1 MQPLAAE
8 YRLAVVNRQLAVLV
22 TLALATVTACSSS
35 SVGLA
40 IAALPRASADPGVAA
55 LAARAVNAFGFD
67 LLRKAIPT
75 GENGVLSPTSVA
87 LALAMARAGARSQT
101 AAQMDAVLREVASDP
116 HAGWLNAL
124 EQALATRSGT
134 FKDSAGKDT
143 NVTLH
148 IANAPFAQRDLVFA
162 PAYLDALASRY
173 GAGVR
178 LVDYKKDPEAA
189 RVAMNSWVKDQ
200 TEQRIPELIAKG
212 AVDNLTRLILVNAI
226 YLKAAWRTAFL
237 ESATAPAPFVRL
249 DGSTIDVPTMQ
260 ETADLSYAADPGWK
274 AVELPYVGDSLAM
287 TVIVPDDLATFE
299 AALDGPRFDA
309 ITAALKP
316 TSVRLSLPKFGLETM
331 ADLGDVLKA
340 LGMPDAFDR
349 NLADFSG
356 ITTAEPLY
364 ISAVIHQ
371 ANLDVDE
378 KGTEASA
385 ATAVVLGTTSMPVD
399 QVTLQV
405 DHPFLFALRDTKTG
419 AILFLGRVTEPAVR
433 AQAWL
438 RARCDSHARCSPGAR
453 AARHRGPV
461 PRGPGATLFL
471 VAWPAA

>member
-1 MQPLAAE
+1 MQPLGAE
-8 YRLAVVNRQLAVLV
+8 YRLAMVNRQLAVLV
-22 TLALATVTACSSS
+22 TLALAALTACSSS

-40 IAALPRASADPGVAA
+40 IAAVPRASADPGVAA

-67 LLRKAIPT
+67 LLRKALPGGT
-75 GENGVLSPTSVA
+75 NGVLSPTSVA
-87 LALAMARAGARSQT
+87 LALAMARVGARGQT
-101 AAQMDAVLREVASDP
+101 VTQMDAVLGEVASDP

-124 EQALATRSGT
+124 DQALAARSGT

-143 NVTLH
+143 NVTLR

-173 GAGVR
+173 AAGVR
-178 LVDYKKDPEAA
+178 LVDYKGDPEAA
-189 RVAMNSWVKDQ
+189 RAAVNAWVKDQ

-237 ESATAPAPFVRL
+237 ESATAPASFARL
-249 DGSTIDVPTMQ
+249 DGSTIDVPTMHQ
-260 ETADLSYAADPGWK
+260 TAELGYVAGPGWK

-287 TVIVPDDLATFE
+287 TVIVPDDLARFE
-299 AALDGPRFDA
+299 ATLDGAAFEA
-309 ITAALKP
+309 IAAALKP
-316 TSVRLSLPKFGLETM
+316 TSVRLSFPKFGLETM
-331 ADLGDVLKA
+331 ADLGDALKA
-340 LGMPDAFDR
+340 LGMPDPFD
-349 NLADFSG
+349 NDVADFSG
-356 ITTAEPLY
+356 ITTADRLH

-385 ATAVVLGTTSMPVD
+385 ATAVLLQTTGMPVD
-399 QVTLQV
+399 QVTFQV

-419 AILFLGRVTEPAVR
+419 AILFLARVMEPAVR
-433 AQAWL
+433 A
-438 RARCDSHARCSPGAR
+438 
-453 AARHRGPV
+453 
-461 PRGPGATLFL
+461 
-471 VAWPAA
+471 